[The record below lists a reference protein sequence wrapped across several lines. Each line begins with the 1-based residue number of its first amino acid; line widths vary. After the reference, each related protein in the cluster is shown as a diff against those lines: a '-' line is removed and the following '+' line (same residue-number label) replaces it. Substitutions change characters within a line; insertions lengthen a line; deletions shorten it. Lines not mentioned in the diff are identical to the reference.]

1 MEILV
6 ENFFSDEVVIH
17 FNVFG
22 PNIGLEERERELQYY
37 QSTSMEWR
45 EEKPVTP

>member
-22 PNIGLEERERELQYY
+22 PNIGLEERERAPIL
-37 QSTSMEWR
+37 SIH
-45 EEKPVTP
+45 KHGV

>member
-22 PNIGLEERERELQYY
+22 PNIGLEERESSNIINPQAW
-37 QSTSMEWR
+37 SV
-45 EEKPVTP
+45 EKRNP

>member
-1 MEILV
+1 MKILV

-22 PNIGLEERERELQYY
+22 PGMKYRIGGERERAPIL
-37 QSTSMEWR
+37 STH
-45 EEKPVTP
+45 KHGV